1 MTEGKSFVR
10 VDGDTWCALY
20 MDGKCVHQ
28 NHNVTLEDFA
38 YVAKKEFG
46 DSPWLIEDIK
56 FKYADLVWL
65 YKLNTFPENLADV
78 KLLD

>member
-1 MTEGKSFVR
+1 MTKGKSFVH

-20 MDGKCVHQ
+20 VDGHCVYQ
-28 NHNVTLEDFA
+28 DHNVTLEDFA
-38 YVAKKEFG
+38 HAARYKFG

-56 FKYADLVWL
+56 FKYADLRWL
-65 YKLNTFPENLADV
+65 CNLDTFPENLDDV